1 MMLHEVYNTT
11 DQGMQ
16 RVLDSL
22 AHPSMEYAIQQE
34 CLLRDSLSGMS
45 CEQVGDSEDD
55 LDLSFIDRP
64 LSYVKTAPQNM
75 TDVSFS
81 SMLESS
87 VYFDFPLYAA

>member
-1 MMLHEVYNTT
+1 MMLHEVYNIT

-16 RVLDSL
+16 RVL
-22 AHPSMEYAIQQE
+22 EYAIQQE

-45 CEQVGDSEDD
+45 CEQVGDSEEVIFDD

>member
-1 MMLHEVYNTT
+1 MMLHEVYNIT

-45 CEQVGDSEDD
+45 CEQVGDSEEVIFDD
-55 LDLSFIDRP
+55 LDCKDCTSKHDGCVILF
-64 LSYVKTAPQNM
+64 YVR
-75 TDVSFS
+75 VIRVF
-81 SMLESS
+81 
-87 VYFDFPLYAA
+87 